1 MITYGQLV
9 NGKRIAFSEFQ
20 NEVLKTLKQF
30 GINNFNLLSIKKQ
43 YNKGVSID
51 DTISYLILNSK

>member
-1 MITYGQLV
+1 MKTYGQIV
-9 NGKRIAFSEFQ
+9 NGKIIPFTEFQ

-30 GINNFNLLSIKKQ
+30 GINNFNPLAIKKQ